1 MVVPRGVLLWGE
13 GERSGDNG
21 ASQGASEGVSDVK
34 GDKNDDDDDELSTA
48 VEVALCIDTKA
59 KTYTLTVTGLGPL
72 ALIRWRRLQ
81 RLVQDAMLYRRHS
94 MQLPSWMPYH
104 REAMAT
110 SDVLKGAPPHS
121 RLLHV
126 PLPCDGMRTF
136 KMSYL
141 WHPLTPILSLS
152 HPHYPTLSFPPSHS
166 HPLFPAFS
174 LPSSLSRLHTP
185 ILSFPPSHSHPLFP
199 ILSLSLP
206 CTLTIPPIDLENH
219 LKVTVLFQSTKDKAI
234 TTDTVALTKESQAAV
249 ICFLESLQP
258 KQDDWYVKQTIPPPI
273 HTISTHHLFVKYYS
287 HTPFQQRS
295 ILSLLTITYPPPHF
309 PPSFQDL
316 SSKSL
321 SLSVDRQRLGPL
333 PCQIRRQI

>member
-174 LPSSLSRLHTP
+174 LPSSLSDPLTLTPMHAHYPTDRFGESPQGDGALSVHQRQGHHDRHRGTHQGESSRRDLFSGIFATQARRLVRQANYPTTHSHHLDTPSLREVLFSHTLSTEIHP
-185 ILSFPPSHSHPLFP
+185 LSLNHHLSTPSFPSF
-199 ILSLSLP
+199 
-206 CTLTIPPIDLENH
+206 
-219 LKVTVLFQSTKDKAI
+219 
-234 TTDTVALTKESQAAV
+234 
-249 ICFLESLQP
+249 
-258 KQDDWYVKQTIPPPI
+258 
-273 HTISTHHLFVKYYS
+273 ISGS
-287 HTPFQQRS
+287 FQQKP
-295 ILSLLTITYPPPHF
+295 ISL
-309 PPSFQDL
+309 
-316 SSKSL
+316 
-321 SLSVDRQRLGPL
+321 
-333 PCQIRRQI
+333 C